1 MLFCTFTIDNSLFLA
16 TVKKKMSCLSL
27 FLEQKLSIYKF
38 KLLSLLKRVYSMSI
52 TIYINDLLP
61 VTVMSQHDTNLT

>member
-27 FLEQKLSIYKF
+27 FLEQKLLIYKF

-61 VTVMSQHDTNLT
+61 LTVMSQHDTDLT

>member
-1 MLFCTFTIDNSLFLA
+1 MLFCTFTIDNSLFLT

-27 FLEQKLSIYKF
+27 FSEQKILIYKF

-52 TIYINDLLP
+52 TIYINDLLA